1 MYKVYQERI
10 YFSITYYIS
19 SFNLCSHRTFVLKNI
34 IMFFV
39 CYVWQ
44 VTIFKLLSKAFF
56 ICQSGLLSLQ
66 RCSTHANQ
74 LWCWNGFQNTF
85 LCPVNYRMK
94 QNSCG
99 SSVLYNGDICL
110 LRDSTSF
117 LGKILFIIPSP
128 SNLVLN
134 KQKKGHRAK
143 VEVDK
148 IWEKGVIFWK
158 KFKNLIFIIIV
169 DKNIVYQRNE
179 RKILDFKF

>member
-44 VTIFKLLSKAFF
+44 VTIFKLLTKAFF

-74 LWCWNGFQNTF
+74 LWCWNGLQNTF

-134 KQKKGHRAK
+134 KQKKGTERRLR
-143 VEVDK
+143 
-148 IWEKGVIFWK
+148 
-158 KFKNLIFIIIV
+158 LI
-169 DKNIVYQRNE
+169 KSE
-179 RKILDFKF
+179 RKASSFERSLRILYLLSLLTKILFIRETKEKF